1 MAHKVRKV
9 CYFRTTVMDRPGE
22 AHKVLSSLADIG
34 INLLAFT
41 AVPVGSNQAQLS
53 LFPDDDC
60 QIINEAKKVGMTL
73 DGPHHALMV
82 TGDDEL
88 GAFSEIHAKLAHSN
102 VNVFASS
109 GLTDGRGSYGYLLY
123 LRSEDL
129 ERAEHALG
137 I

>member
-1 MAHKVRKV
+1 MAYKVRKV
-9 CYFRTTVMDRPGE
+9 RYFRTTVIDRPGE

-41 AVPVGSNQAQLS
+41 AVPVGANQAQLS

-60 QIINEAKKVGMTL
+60 QIIDEAKKVGMKL
-73 DGPHHALMV
+73 EGPNHALMV

-88 GAFSEIHAKLAHSN
+88 GAFSEIHAKLAQSN

-123 LRSEDL
+123 LRAEDL
-129 ERAEHALG
+129 ERAAHVLG